1 MKTVIC
7 PLEVVAEFL
16 KVSNNMTSKKLETC
30 AILAGEEKNGQLIIN
45 TLIVPK
51 QEGHQDHCYMTD
63 EIELFET
70 QIKEEVMTIGW
81 IHTHPQFDLFLS
93 SVDLHNQ
100 LGYQMQ
106 LSEAI
111 AIVYSPKKDVPAP
124 GYQTFRVKNHLCNTI
139 MNCN

>member
-1 MKTVIC
+1 
-7 PLEVVAEFL
+7 
-16 KVSNNMTSKKLETC
+16 
-30 AILAGEEKNGQLIIN
+30 
-45 TLIVPK
+45 
-51 QEGHQDHCYMTD
+51 MTD

-111 AIVYSPKKDVPAP
+111 AIVYSPKRDVPHP
-124 GYQTFRVKNHLCNTI
+124 GYQTFRVKNHLTNTI
-139 MNCN
+139 MNCNQKGFHKHLDNNGTPAYEVCKHV